1 MQSPDW
7 YRFLHSGI
15 YCHWEVASGLAITKR
30 SGAEAKPKALNLDT
44 LSIYQKDRFKQLG
57 SSLYS
62 FVICFP
68 FFQSVISSW
77 ALTTNLSLKSNDVSS
92 DTRSDGHVVTPSD
105 FVSKIK
111 GTNLSRKPNDV
122 SSDTSSDGHLE
133 TRRSSSKEC
142 SPDLTSTSSDFVSKE
157 IKRKS
162 VSNWFLLSP
171 FTYSL
176 FTLVSN
182 LLVFIRG
189 LKMKL
194 CW

>member
-1 MQSPDW
+1 M
-7 YRFLHSGI
+7 
-15 YCHWEVASGLAITKR
+15 AIIKR
-30 SGAEAKPKALNLDT
+30 SGTEARPKALNLDT

-62 FVICFP
+62 FVIGFSL
-68 FFQSVISSW
+68 FQSVISSW
-77 ALTTNLSLKSNDVSS
+77 ALTTNLSRKSNDVSS
-92 DTRSDGHVVTPSD
+92 DTRSYGHVVTPSE
-105 FVSKIK
+105 FVSKKSK

-122 SSDTSSDGHLE
+122 SSDTSSDGHLGS
-133 TRRSSSKEC
+133 RRSSSKEC
-142 SPDLTSTSSDFVSKE
+142 SPDLTSTPSDFVSKK